1 MEEINEAKL
10 DEVRFIHLVMM
21 LSDGAMQH
29 LGKVAN
35 PLTGKCERN
44 LEAAAATID
53 TIKMLKEKTKG
64 NLSENESKVL
74 STILANL
81 QLNYADEVKKQGVM
95 GEEGEEKEKQEGGE
109 KERQEGEKER
119 QEGEG

>member
-1 MEEINEAKL
+1 MEEIDEAKL

-21 LSDGAMQH
+21 FSDGAMQH

-74 STILANL
+74 LAILANL
-81 QLNYADEVKKQGVM
+81 QLNYADEVKK
-95 GEEGEEKEKQEGGE
+95 GEEKEKQEGE
-109 KERQEGEKER
+109 KEKGDGEV
-119 QEGEG
+119 